1 MKDPYEILGVSRD
14 ATEEEI
20 KKAYRE
26 LARKYH
32 PDNYANS
39 PLSDLA
45 SEKMKEINEAYDEAL
60 KNLKSGD
67 ASSYSSSSYGGDPEF
82 IEIRNLINQR
92 NFYEADLKLSSIPA
106 EKRNAEWNYLKG
118 CVFTGRGWY
127 FEAAKHFETAC
138 QMDPDNPEYKNAF
151 DSINKSS
158 ERVGRS
164 DSDTACTICQTL
176 MCADCCC
183 ECLGGDLIRCC

>member
-60 KNLKSGD
+60 KNLKNGGP
-67 ASSYSSSSYGGDPEF
+67 SSYSDDPEF
-82 IEIRNLINQR
+82 AEIRDLINQR
-92 NFYEADLKLSSIPA
+92 NFYEADVRLSPEKSRDCWRIRRESSGSPPSIPMRMTSFSSA
-106 EKRNAEWNYLKG
+106 EVSTTRFPLREVL
-118 CVFTGRGWY
+118 R
-127 FEAAKHFETAC
+127 
-138 QMDPDNPEYKNAF
+138 
-151 DSINKSS
+151 
-158 ERVGRS
+158 
-164 DSDTACTICQTL
+164 
-176 MCADCCC
+176 
-183 ECLGGDLIRCC
+183 

>member
-1 MKDPYEILGVSRD
+1 MKDPYEVLGVSRD
-14 ATEEEI
+14 ASEEEI
-20 KKAYRE
+20 KKAYRD

-60 KNLKSGD
+60 KNLKTGN
-67 ASSYSSSSYGGDPEF
+67 SSSYGADSEF
-82 IEIRNLINQR
+82 SEIRNLINQH
-92 NFYEADLKLSSIPA
+92 NYYEADLKLNSVPA
-106 EKRNAEWNYLKG
+106 DKRNAEWHFLKG
-118 CVFTGRGWY
+118 CIFMGRGWY
-127 FEAAKHFETAC
+127 FEASKYFYTTC
-138 QMDPDNPEYKNAF
+138 RMDPDNAEYKSAF
-151 DSINKSS
+151 ENINKSS

-176 MCADCCC
+176 LCADCCC